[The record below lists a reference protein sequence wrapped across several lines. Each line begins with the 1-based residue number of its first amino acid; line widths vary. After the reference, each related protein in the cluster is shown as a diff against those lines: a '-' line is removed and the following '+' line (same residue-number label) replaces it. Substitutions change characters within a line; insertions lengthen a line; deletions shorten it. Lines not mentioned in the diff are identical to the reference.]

1 MGDYTDPGPGIPGF
15 MIVFIVIVGVLFAFG
30 IGTAIYQSV
39 RVARSGHNPLTLE
52 TDLAVTALDS
62 QTLAPPKGMEQ
73 RLREVDDLFARGVI
87 SEAEHSA
94 ARAAMLTG

>member
-1 MGDYTDPGPGIPGF
+1 MAVPGF
-15 MIVFIVIVGVLFAFG
+15 MIVFIVIVGLMVAFG

-62 QTLAPPKGMEQ
+62 QALAPSKTMEQ

-87 SEAEHSA
+87 SEAEHAA
-94 ARAAMLTG
+94 ARSAILTG